1 MQLEKADISAL
12 LANGWKAPEVFTA
25 KGRDGKTDMWGI
37 IYRPSN
43 FDPSK
48 KYPVIEYIYS
58 GPGDQYVP
66 KTFSSYNWW
75 MTSLAELGFI
85 VVQVDGM
92 TTSFRSKE
100 FEEVCYKNLKDA
112 GLPDHIAWIKAAAQK
127 YPYMDID
134 RVGILVAQPADRNLQ
149 EPCCSIQN
157 SIRRLIQLVAV
168 TTTAWI
174 KFGGTSFG
182 WDIR

>member
-1 MQLEKADISAL
+1 
-12 LANGWKAPEVFTA
+12 
-25 KGRDGKTDMWGI
+25 MWGV

-100 FEEVCYKNLKDA
+100 FEEVCYKNLKM
-112 GLPDHIAWIKAAAQK
+112 PDCPTI
-127 YPYMDID
+127 
-134 RVGILVAQPADRNLQ
+134 
-149 EPCCSIQN
+149 
-157 SIRRLIQLVAV
+157 
-168 TTTAWI
+168 
-174 KFGGTSFG
+174 
-182 WDIR
+182 